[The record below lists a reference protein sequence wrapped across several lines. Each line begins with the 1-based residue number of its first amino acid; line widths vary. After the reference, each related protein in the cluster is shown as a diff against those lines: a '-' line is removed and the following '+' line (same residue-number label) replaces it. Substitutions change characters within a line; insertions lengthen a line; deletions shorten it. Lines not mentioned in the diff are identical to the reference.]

1 VTAFIDEHRG
11 RFGVEPICRV
21 LGVSASAYY
30 QRKTGRRSTRAVGDE
45 RLLGHIE
52 AVHAANYHC
61 YGYRR
66 TWLALK
72 RDGVQVG
79 RDRVKRLMR
88 ANGIQGAKRRGKPW
102 RTTIPDPAAV
112 RPPDRVNRDFTA
124 TGPDRLWVADFCY
137 LRCWEGLLFF
147 AFVIDVWSRRIVG
160 WQLAPHMRTDLVL
173 DALRMALSRRRA
185 GADVELV
192 HHSDAGSQ
200 YTSWAFTQVLDD
212 HGVLASIGSIGDA
225 FDNALAE
232 SFVDSFK
239 TELIADRVWRTK
251 AQLELAVVE
260 YVGWFNT
267 VRLHEAL
274 GDRPPAE
281 LERTELAA
289 STVPGLAGFAG
300 SHTQMRS
307 LETT

>member
-1 VTAFIDEHRG
+1 
-11 RFGVEPICRV
+11 V
-21 LGVSASAYY
+21 LRRPLESA
-30 QRKTGRRSTRAVGDE
+30 
-45 RLLGHIE
+45 
-52 AVHAANYHC
+52 
-61 YGYRR
+61 
-66 TWLALK
+66 
-72 RDGVQVG
+72 
-79 RDRVKRLMR
+79 
-88 ANGIQGAKRRGKPW
+88 
-102 RTTIPDPAAV
+102 
-112 RPPDRVNRDFTA
+112 
-124 TGPDRLWVADFCY
+124 
-137 LRCWEGLLFF
+137 
-147 AFVIDVWSRRIVG
+147 
-160 WQLAPHMRTDLVL
+160 
-173 DALRMALSRRRA
+173 
-185 GADVELV
+185 
-192 HHSDAGSQ
+192 Q

-281 LERTELAA
+281 LERTELAG

>member
-1 VTAFIDEHRG
+1 MDAR
-11 RFGVEPICRV
+11 
-21 LGVSASAYY
+21 
-30 QRKTGRRSTRAVGDE
+30 
-45 RLLGHIE
+45 
-52 AVHAANYHC
+52 
-61 YGYRR
+61 GYRR
-66 TWLALK
+66 SGRPTGEPPRRQPRSLLK
-72 RDGVQVG
+72 PAW
-79 RDRVKRLMR
+79 MR
-88 ANGIQGAKRRGKPW
+88 ARASRHPQSIRSPHGQLLRRP
-102 RTTIPDPAAV
+102 
-112 RPPDRVNRDFTA
+112 
-124 TGPDRLWVADFCY
+124 
-137 LRCWEGLLFF
+137 
-147 AFVIDVWSRRIVG
+147 
-160 WQLAPHMRTDLVL
+160 
-173 DALRMALSRRRA
+173 
-185 GADVELV
+185 VE
-192 HHSDAGSQ
+192 SGQ

-281 LERTELAA
+281 LERTELAG